1 VSVSYRQLGQSGLTV
16 SSVGLGCN
24 AFGTRIDA
32 ERTRGVVEA
41 ALDSGV
47 TLFDTADI
55 YGMGASEELLGR
67 FLGPRRSDVV
77 VATKFGMDMRGANG
91 PDWGVRGSRR
101 YVRKAVEAS
110 LRRLDTDWIDL
121 YQMHEP
127 DPNTPIE
134 ETLAALHDLVIEGK
148 VRYVGSSNFSGW
160 QVVDADWVARSN
172 GHTAFVS
179 AQNKYSLADRSA
191 DDELIPACEHV
202 GVDLLPFFPL
212 EFGLLTGKYRRG
224 EPAPDGSRLAA
235 QTQRLQDADF
245 DTIEALEAFA
255 AERSV
260 SILDVA
266 IGGLLAQPYIGS
278 VIAGATSAEQVVA
291 NVKAGDWAP
300 TDEDLAVLDDL
311 TAG

>member
-1 VSVSYRQLGQSGLTV
+1 
-16 SSVGLGCN
+16 
-24 AFGTRIDA
+24 
-32 ERTRGVVEA
+32 
-41 ALDSGV
+41 
-47 TLFDTADI
+47 
-55 YGMGASEELLGR
+55 
-67 FLGPRRSDVV
+67 
-77 VATKFGMDMRGANG
+77 
-91 PDWGVRGSRR
+91 
-101 YVRKAVEAS
+101 
-110 LRRLDTDWIDL
+110 
-121 YQMHEP
+121 
-127 DPNTPIE
+127 
-134 ETLAALHDLVIEGK
+134 
-148 VRYVGSSNFSGW
+148 
-160 QVVDADWVARSN
+160 VVDADWMARSN

-224 EPAPDGSRLAA
+224 EPAPDGSRLAS

-255 AERSV
+255 AERSL

-266 IGGLLAQPYIGS
+266 IGGLVAQPYIGS

-291 NVKAGDWAP
+291 NVKAGDWEP
-300 TDEDLAVLDDL
+300 TDEDLAALDDL